1 MAIAGDQSSIKS
13 LFTAEV
19 NYFTITGEDQSIIDR
34 HECSH
39 VKVERHH
46 EHKIVVLNQITEE
59 ETTEVMKLYCC
70 QIILRVVGLL
80 NRGLNVVSGST
91 TRGLN

>member
-39 VKVERHH
+39 VKVERHVN

-70 QIILRVVGLL
+70 QIILRVVGLM
-80 NRGLNVVSGST
+80 NRLNVVSGCT
-91 TRGLN
+91 TRGLS